1 MKIDQLSIAHDSS
14 DKTDAN
20 GRFLRISGPKAFFEV
35 PWTWNFDL
43 SAIFE
48 INPHGTG
55 DFVAGEL
62 LACKFLWSAKG
73 TLGGF
78 SARLQYRACMLS
90 MHADRERTCKF

>member
-20 GRFLRISGPKAFFEV
+20 GRFLRISGPKAFFKS

-43 SAIFE
+43 GRIFE
-48 INPHGTG
+48 MNLHVTG

-62 LACKFLWSAKG
+62 LACKFLWTAKG
-73 TLGGF
+73 TSVGF
-78 SARLQYRACMLS
+78 SARLQYCDKLS
-90 MHADRERTCKF
+90 QI

>member
-35 PWTWNFDL
+35 PWTWSFDL
-43 SAIFE
+43 GRIFE
-48 INPHGTG
+48 MNLHAPR
-55 DFVAGEL
+55 DFVAGEIS
-62 LACKFLWSAKG
+62 ARKFLWGAQG

-78 SARLQYRACMLS
+78 SASIRLYL
-90 MHADRERTCKF
+90 